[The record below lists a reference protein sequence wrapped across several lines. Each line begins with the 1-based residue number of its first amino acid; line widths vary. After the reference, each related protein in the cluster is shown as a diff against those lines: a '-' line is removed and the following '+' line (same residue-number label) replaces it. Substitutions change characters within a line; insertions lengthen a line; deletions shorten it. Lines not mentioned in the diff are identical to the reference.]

1 MNIIGTERAAPT
13 SAPEHV
19 MLSLLATAGALMA
32 RLESALADVDLSMPK
47 LCLLSQIV
55 EAGDPLALSDLATGL
70 RCVRSNVTQLV
81 DRLEADGLVRRVDD
95 PSDRRIVRAEVTAL
109 GVERQAEGRRV
120 LARIQEEFTAR
131 LTEEERASLER

>member
-1 MNIIGTERAAPT
+1 MNVVGTERATAT
-13 SAPEHV
+13 AASEDV
-19 MLSLLATAGALMA
+19 MLSLLAAAGALES
-32 RLESALADVDLSMPK
+32 RIESALAEADLSMAK

-55 EAGDPLALSDLATGL
+55 EAGDPVALGELASGL

-81 DRLEADGLVRRVDD
+81 DRLETDGLVRRVDD

-120 LARIQEEFTAR
+120 L
-131 LTEEERASLER
+131 